1 MVVKPNTYR
10 LAGEVGVAVPHC
22 YGPAS
27 RVTAQRTDISY
38 PVVVKPQVSA
48 AFWER
53 FGKKLIVAQSPLEL
67 VAAIDHI
74 ERAGLA
80 AEVFDLVPGPD
91 DEFYNYT
98 VYLDRQGQPAA
109 EFAFRKLRKAPP
121 FFGVARAAEPATVPE
136 LREPTIELLR
146 RIGWRG
152 VASAE
157 YKRDPR
163 DGRFKLMEINGRCY
177 LSHALATRCGVN
189 YPLLI
194 WQEHARRQR
203 VSASSNGWRGTW
215 LHLHADLLYTAV
227 QERGSDWNWRKFI
240 RSYTG
245 PWIDAV
251 WSPADPVPFLAQWSG
266 TLQKAAQE
274 VRSGREMEEVRK
286 RFQPMPSPIPT
297 PFGREM
303 P

>member
-1 MVVKPNTYR
+1 M
-10 LAGEVGVAVPHC
+10 
-22 YGPAS
+22 
-27 RVTAQRTDISY
+27 
-38 PVVVKPQVSA
+38 
-48 AFWER
+48 
-53 FGKKLIVAQSPLEL
+53 
-67 VAAIDHI
+67 
-74 ERAGLA
+74 
-80 AEVFDLVPGPD
+80 
-91 DEFYNYT
+91 
-98 VYLDRQGQPAA
+98 
-109 EFAFRKLRKAPP
+109 
-121 FFGVARAAEPATVPE
+121 
-136 LREPTIELLR
+136 
-146 RIGWRG
+146 
-152 VASAE
+152 
-157 YKRDPR
+157 
-163 DGRFKLMEINGRCY
+163 
-177 LSHALATRCGVN
+177 
-189 YPLLI
+189 
-194 WQEHARRQR
+194 
-203 VSASSNGWRGTW
+203 SASSNGWRGTW